1 MTTRRKFIKQ
11 GRLTV
16 LQGRHAGSALRW
28 HKATIKWRM
37 QTYAGP
43 ALAEHVIKPAIES
56 FNKIAGDRMQI
67 ELFYADQLVPT
78 GELFQAMQRGTIDA
92 VQSDDDSM
100 ASPTE
105 VTVFGGYFP
114 FATRYSPRCAGAV
127 QPVRPERDL
136 G

>member
-1 MTTRRKFIKQ
+1 MTSRRKF
-11 GRLTV
+11 LT
-16 LQGRHAGSALRW
+16 GAAAGAAAAPLAAPAIAQS
-28 HKATIKWRM
+28 TITWRM

-43 ALAEHVIKPAIES
+43 ALAEHVIDPAIKM
-56 FNKIAGDRMQI
+56 FNTIAGDRMQI

-78 GELFQAMQRGTIDA
+78 GALFRAMQRGTIDA

-114 FATRYSPRCAGAV
+114 FACRYSLDV
-127 QPVRPERDL
+127 PVLFNQYGLKEIWEAE
-136 G
+136 